1 MNGSFL
7 CPPEGIYISIT
18 IDVGI
23 GACIGMNRDV
33 NMTINTN
40 KLLWHC

>member
-7 CPPEGIYISIT
+7 CPPEGIYITIT
-18 IDVGI
+18 IDVG
-23 GACIGMNRDV
+23 IGMNRDV